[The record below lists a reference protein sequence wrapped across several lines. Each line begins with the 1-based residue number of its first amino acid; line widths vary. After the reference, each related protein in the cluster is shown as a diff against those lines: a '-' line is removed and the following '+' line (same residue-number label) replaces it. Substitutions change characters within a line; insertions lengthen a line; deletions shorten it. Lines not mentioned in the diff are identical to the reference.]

1 MSKFYTLAEMGAYQK
16 EKIRA
21 INDEIDALERESVAL
36 SLFSIQ
42 YGSSEATKA
51 QFSEICVKVAALQ
64 KKKNSITH
72 TSGPTT
78 AENLEERFD
87 NGEDVMDYFTVPIQ
101 RINLD
106 LPVWAIKEIDQE
118 ATRRGV
124 ARQALIRMWLT
135 DRLDVLKDKPKT
147 RT

>member
-1 MSKFYTLAEMGAYQK
+1 M
-16 EKIRA
+16 
-21 INDEIDALERESVAL
+21 
-36 SLFSIQ
+36 
-42 YGSSEATKA
+42 
-51 QFSEICVKVAALQ
+51 
-64 KKKNSITH
+64 KKKKISTP
-72 TSGPTT
+72 SGPIT
-78 AENLEERFD
+78 AEELDERFD
-87 NGEDVMDYFTVPIQ
+87 NGEDVMDYFTVEIQ

>member
-1 MSKFYTLAEMGAYQK
+1 MK
-16 EKIRA
+16 
-21 INDEIDALERESVAL
+21 
-36 SLFSIQ
+36 
-42 YGSSEATKA
+42 
-51 QFSEICVKVAALQ
+51 